1 MIGITHYDMLPVPVQ
16 LVQRKRLFEAVV
28 DQLHDLILSGKLKP
42 GDPLPAE
49 RELCEMFGVS
59 RTSIRSA
66 IQALEAMGLVQSMNG
81 KATRVKHG
89 TPEELGGIAGVVLFH
104 DLSDANQLYE
114 CRRFLETWLVYY
126 ATSRLTDQQLDEL
139 EELVERRKSEIAA
152 GGLGTDE
159 DFAFHWLIATAAGNE
174 PAARLVYGLL
184 KVVFNPA
191 WTVAEDQS
199 AVVGRHD
206 GILDALRNRDAF
218 AAMRE
223 MWYHLTTQ
231 TETTSDFP
239 PFPFLASGEFHEA
252 SKQSE
257 SVSGGDAVSGAIA
270 RPNKPRNRRRT
281 SK

>member
-1 MIGITHYDMLPVPVQ
+1 MLPVPVQ
-16 LVQRKRLFEAVV
+16 TVQRKRLFEVVV

-49 RELCEMFGVS
+49 RELCQMFGVS

-89 TPEELGGIAGVVLFH
+89 SPQELAGIASVVLFH
-104 DLSDANQLYE
+104 DLSDATQLYE

-126 ATSRLTDQQLDEL
+126 AASRLSDADLDRL
-139 EELVERRKSEIAA
+139 GELVERRKADIAA
-152 GGLGTDE
+152 GDSGIE
-159 DFAFHWLIATAAGNE
+159 ADFQFHWKIAMAAGNE
-174 PAARLVYGLL
+174 PAARLIYGLL

-191 WTVAEDQS
+191 WTIADDQS
-199 AVVGRHD
+199 ALVGQHDRILAALRKRD
-206 GILDALRNRDAF
+206 GI

-231 TETTSDFP
+231 TETTADFP
-239 PFPFLASGEFHEA
+239 PFPFLVPGQADANSNRAQADAGSMA
-252 SKQSE
+252 
-257 SVSGGDAVSGAIA
+257 GGNGKRPSRKLKAA
-270 RPNKPRNRRRT
+270 RTRRR
-281 SK
+281 